1 MRDLVGNMTFRLK
14 IITVL
19 LFITLLY
26 SSFGLILVHS
36 IEDITKVSNNI
47 QDENIPELLWLSKF
61 SEELSIREHIVTSS
75 IKSNSCCTFIAEYQ
89 AYVADVKE
97 ETEAEELPSSL
108 KKIKSEI
115 DLLDFDLDDRVG
127 GLLNVNDHASA
138 EDYIKTEFLPK
149 LDQLQDKI
157 IVEKNK
163 SIGNLNR
170 KSSSFSEI
178 IKGSLW
184 LLICLSI
191 GAVFFSIIVSYR
203 MSANIT
209 KPIENMISKVDKIAK
224 GHYGMS
230 LGSINDQ
237 IELRQLTNSINTM
250 SSRLKDSFNTILN
263 DKNYREQILNSLSV
277 GIITLNDQKRDI
289 TLNNTAKH
297 LLNLD
302 EEQVKTFLF
311 TKAEGEN
318 QEFWEIVA
326 AKESYKHTKV
336 TFQANDER
344 RILLVSQVGLVDQKQ
359 DTIGR
364 VINFID
370 ITETEELEKRMHQS
384 EKLALVGEMAAD
396 AAHEIRNP
404 LAVVHGFLS
413 LMNQSLSESNKDQFH
428 LPLIMK
434 EIERINVIIEEMLL
448 TSKPGAPITKEVYIE
463 EIIKEFLPLIVESSE
478 DIHFSIQ
485 LNQTPVNVDV
495 KQIKQV
501 FHNMIRNSIEA
512 MGGKGKISITSQV
525 EDNFYKIYM
534 RDNGPGIP
542 EQVRETMFEPFSTS
556 KENGTGLGLVI
567 VKRIIENHQGSIK
580 LLNSTEEGTT
590 FQISIPIK

>member
-47 QDENIPELLWLSKF
+47 QEENIPELIWLSKF
-61 SEELSIREHIVTSS
+61 SEELSIKEHIVTSS
-75 IKSNSCCTFIAEYQ
+75 LKSNSCCTFINEYQ
-89 AYVADVKE
+89 AYVEDVKE

-127 GLLNVNDHASA
+127 GLLNVNDQASA

-184 LLICLSI
+184 LLIGLSI

-224 GHYGMS
+224 GHYGLS

-277 GIITLNDQKRDI
+277 GIITLNDQKRDV

-302 EEQVKTFLF
+302 EEQVKNFLF
-311 TKAEGEN
+311 TKAEGDN

-326 AKESYKHTKV
+326 AKESHKHTKV

-448 TSKPGAPITKEVYIE
+448 TSKPGAPITREVYIE

-542 EQVRETMFEPFSTS
+542 EQVLETMFEPFSTS

-567 VKRIIENHQGSIK
+567 VKRIIENHQGTIK

>member
-47 QDENIPELLWLSKF
+47 QEENIPELLWLSKF

-448 TSKPGAPITKEVYIE
+448 TSKPGAPITREVYIE

-512 MGGKGKISITSQV
+512 MGGKGKISITSEV

-567 VKRIIENHQGSIK
+567 VKRIIENHQGTIK

>member
-47 QDENIPELLWLSKF
+47 QEENIPELLWLSKF

>member
-542 EQVRETMFEPFSTS
+542 EQIRETMFEPFSTS

>member
-47 QDENIPELLWLSKF
+47 QEENIPELIWLSKF
-61 SEELSIREHIVTSS
+61 SEELSIKEHIVTSS
-75 IKSNSCCTFIAEYQ
+75 LKSNSCCTFINEYQ
-89 AYVADVKE
+89 AYVEDVKE

-127 GLLNVNDHASA
+127 GLLNVNDQASA

-184 LLICLSI
+184 LLIGLSI

-224 GHYGMS
+224 GHYGLS

-277 GIITLNDQKRDI
+277 GIITLNDQKRDV

-302 EEQVKTFLF
+302 EEQVKNFLF
-311 TKAEGEN
+311 TKAEGDN

-326 AKESYKHTKV
+326 AKESHKHTKV
-336 TFQANDER
+336 TFQANYER

-448 TSKPGAPITKEVYIE
+448 TSKPGAPITREVYIE

-542 EQVRETMFEPFSTS
+542 EQVLETMFEPFSTS

-567 VKRIIENHQGSIK
+567 VKRIIENHQGTIK

>member
-47 QDENIPELLWLSKF
+47 QEENIPELLWLSKF

-97 ETEAEELPSSL
+97 ETEGEELPSSL

-525 EDNFYKIYM
+525 DDNFYKIYM
-534 RDNGPGIP
+534 MDNGPGIP